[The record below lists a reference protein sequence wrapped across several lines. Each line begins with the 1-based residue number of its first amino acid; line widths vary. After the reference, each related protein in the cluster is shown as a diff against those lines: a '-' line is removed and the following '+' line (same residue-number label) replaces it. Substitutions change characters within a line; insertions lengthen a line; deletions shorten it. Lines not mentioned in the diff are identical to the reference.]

1 MCLKLGRRGFSG
13 VRFSARP
20 TTWLFTTT
28 SKRHV
33 ICCTSP
39 ISKRR
44 PWSLT
49 SMFRFST
56 TASWLRWACA
66 PSVLARSRKHTTT
79 SWLCACT
86 TRPGSCLHRVCRT
99 PSSRKELRSRS
110 ARRDCGSSLITC
122 TSTSRSSTVRTISVR
137 CCWRCPIWLC
147 RQSIRP
153 TSGSSRAFYVEPWIS
168 TTSRSSQGH
177 LRTPRRL
184 SSAQRRL
191 SRRAIGRALA
201 LRLRT

>member
-86 TRPGSCLHRVCRT
+86 TRPGSSWHRACRM
-99 PSSRKELRSRS
+99 PSLQTGLRSRS
-110 ARRDCGSSLITC
+110 ARSDCGSFLTTC
-122 TSTSRSSTVRTISVR
+122 TSIWRCSTAHTTSVR
-137 CCWRCPIWLC
+137 CFWRCPTWPC
-147 RQSIRP
+147 RRSTRP
-153 TSGSSRAFYVEPWIS
+153 TSGSSLVCSGAHWIS

-177 LRTPRRL
+177 LRTLRRQ
-184 SSAQRRL
+184 SSVQRRH
-191 SRRAIGRALA
+191 SRKVIGRALV
-201 LRLRT
+201 LL